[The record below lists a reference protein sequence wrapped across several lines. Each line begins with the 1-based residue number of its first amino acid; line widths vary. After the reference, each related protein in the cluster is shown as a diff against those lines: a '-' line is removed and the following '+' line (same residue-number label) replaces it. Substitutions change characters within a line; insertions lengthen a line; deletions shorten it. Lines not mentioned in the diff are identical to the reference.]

1 MNSNTGQGFAPGSRL
16 TDEEVQDLIAQ
27 CKGKSGKTGEAEV
40 SLSWDKKTMCM
51 SATAL
56 STVARL
62 LARKPGAIISVH
74 KGMYGE
80 GDERQL
86 GQVDVWI
93 DPSECR
99 CPSTLIGKGGRK
111 RQTEEPSPE
120 LVALAE
126 RCKNR
131 SGDSQAEGGIS
142 HIKGDDFVV
151 FSTWIPAQARGVI
164 LRNPGAII
172 RHQVTEDGDA
182 FGVSFHIR
190 ADAVRN
196 FETILSTSRGRQ
208 GEDEDDDEA
217 SPDGGDAT

>member
-1 MNSNTGQGFAPGSRL
+1 MNSNTGQGLAPGSRL
-16 TDEEVQDLIAQ
+16 TDEEVQDLITQ

-111 RQTEEPSPE
+111 KQTEEPSPE

-142 HIKGDDFVV
+142 HIKGDDFV

-182 FGVSFHIR
+182 FGISFHIR

-217 SPDGGDAT
+217 NPDEGDAT

>member
-1 MNSNTGQGFAPGSRL
+1 MTQDLAPNARL
-16 TDEEVQDLIAQ
+16 SEEEVQGLIAQ

-80 GDERQL
+80 GAERQL

-93 DPSECR
+93 DINECR

-111 RQTEEPSPE
+111 KQIEEPSPE

-164 LRNPGAII
+164 LRNPGAILK
-172 RHQVTEDGDA
+172 HQVIEDGDA

-217 SPDGGDAT
+217 NPDAGDAT